1 MNTFKTKAGTHLPLL
16 NLKGK
21 DYLQAAHR
29 LQWFREEKPEW
40 SIETECISTSLEASI
55 FKATVKNEVGKI
67 IATAHK
73 SETAK
78 GFPDHLEK
86 AETGSISRC
95 LALCGYGTQFA
106 QELDEGERLADSP
119 LPRVNS
125 SNDPGSYVIGFGKYK
140 GQSLESIGPHDVA
153 NYYDFLKSK
162 TQKPE
167 DLESPAMKA
176 MESFIKSREV
186 KRATN

>member
-1 MNTFKTKAGTHLPLL
+1 MNTFKTKAGTELPLL

-29 LQWFREEKPEW
+29 IMWFREEKPEW
-40 SIETECISTSLEASI
+40 TIETECITTSPDYSI
-55 FKATVKNEVGKI
+55 FKATIRDENGKT

-86 AETGSISRC
+86 AETGSISRA

-119 LPRVNS
+119 LLRVQKQQTQ
-125 SNDPGSYVIGFGKYK
+125 SNDPGDYCLAFGKFK
-140 GQSLESIGPHDVA
+140 GLTLKEIGKA
-153 NYYDFLKSK
+153 NVQNYLDFLRKAK
-162 TQKPE
+162 KPNE
-167 DLESPAMKA
+167 PESPAMIEMA
-176 MESFIKSREV
+176 
-186 KRATN
+186 AYLAQ

>member
-1 MNTFKTKAGTHLPLL
+1 MTTFKTKSGTELPLL

-29 LQWFREEKPEW
+29 IQWFREEKPEW
-40 SIETECISTSLEASI
+40 TIETDCVTTSPEASI
-55 FKATVKNEVGKI
+55 FKATIKNELGRV

-73 SETAK
+73 SETVK
-78 GFPDHLEK
+78 GFADHMEK
-86 AETGSISRC
+86 AETGAISRA

-106 QELDEGERLADSP
+106 QELDEGERLADAP
-119 LPRVNS
+119 LPRAQTNS
-125 SNDPGSYVIGFGKYK
+125 SEPGAYIIGFGKYK

-162 TQKPE
+162 AQKPE

-176 MESFIKSREV
+176 MDAFIKSREL
-186 KRATN
+186 KK